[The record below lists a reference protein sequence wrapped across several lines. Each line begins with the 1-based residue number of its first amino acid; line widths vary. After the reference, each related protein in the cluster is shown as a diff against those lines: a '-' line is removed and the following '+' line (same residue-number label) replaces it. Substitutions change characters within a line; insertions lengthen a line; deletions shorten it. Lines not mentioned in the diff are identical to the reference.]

1 MQTAAANWK
10 YFAIFFILGCL
21 LIFLSFCYL
30 PFIILMPAK
39 FAKVFTLGCISILIS
54 LGILKGFSSLLLT
67 LIEKERIIFSL
78 SYLLSIFFT
87 LYAAYFMHSYFFVLI
102 TSFL

>member
-1 MQTAAANWK
+1 MQAAAANWK
-10 YFAIFFILGCL
+10 YFAVFFILGSL

-54 LGILKGFSSLLLT
+54 LGILKGFNSLLST
-67 LIEKERIIFSL
+67 LFDKERMLFSISYIL
-78 SYLLSIFFT
+78 SLFGTI
-87 LYAAYFMHSYFFVLI
+87 YAAYFMHSYFLVLI